1 MYFVKSESV
10 GCSVVSD
17 SFPTSQALLSLKLS
31 TQKCRDG
38 LPFPSPG
45 TTARDQTQVPCIAD
59 RLITAWATTEAW
71 KVSCVCVCV
80 CVSVCEWVWVC
91 VWVSVCECVCVS
103 VWVCVSVCV
112 CVFVCVCE
120 CVRVCVRVC
129 VRECVWVC
137 LWVSM
142 CVSVCVS
149 VCMICLVMSNCL
161 WRHGLWLTR
170 LLCPWH
176 SPGENTGL
184 SCHSLLQES
193 SLRIV

>member
-17 SFPTSQALLSLKLS
+17 SFPTSQALLSLKFS

-45 TTARDQTQVPCIAD
+45 TTPRDQTQMPCIAD
-59 RLITAWATTEAW
+59 RFITAWATTETW
-71 KVSCVCVCV
+71 KVSSVCV
-80 CVSVCEWVWVC
+80 CVSLCVCVWVFVSEWVWV
-91 VWVSVCECVCVS
+91 WV
-103 VWVCVSVCV
+103 
-112 CVFVCVCE
+112 
-120 CVRVCVRVC
+120 
-129 VRECVWVC
+129 
-137 LWVSM
+137 